1 MFIYF
6 SKLKHTI
13 TGRFKIMRLYF
24 LILSLIIILVSCS
37 SSNKISNSWKNP
49 DIGEELIKFQT
60 VAVFAMMKN
69 PDMRMD
75 VEEALA
81 SQMPNTIAVP
91 SYKMVTNEELADIN
105 AVKQK
110 LSERGMEGAL
120 VLSVRNVN
128 QQTSYYSSGMY
139 PSAYYSFGG
148 YYNYA
153 WNYMYDPYMYST
165 TNVYVDLE
173 ILIYSIK
180 NDQLIWYGESTSV
193 NPEGIQQTISE
204 LAVSVKNQLVED
216 GLLDPAR

>member
-1 MFIYF
+1 MK
-6 SKLKHTI
+6 S
-13 TGRFKIMRLYF
+13 
-24 LILSLIIILVSCS
+24 ILVILFAVIFIAGCS

-49 DIGEELIKFQT
+49 DVTIESAKFQT
-60 VAVFAMMKN
+60 VVVFAMMKN

-91 SYKMVTNEELADIN
+91 SYKMITNEELADIS

-120 VLSVRNVN
+120 VLSVRNVD
-128 QQTSYYSSGMY
+128 QKTSYYSSGMY

-173 ILIYSIK
+173 VLIYSLK
-180 NDQLIWYGESTSV
+180 DDKLVWYGESTSV
-193 NPEGIQQTISE
+193 NPQDIQQTISE

-216 GLLDPAR
+216 GLLDPVR

>member
-1 MFIYF
+1 MKTNF
-6 SKLKHTI
+6 
-13 TGRFKIMRLYF
+13 
-24 LILSLIIILVSCS
+24 IILLIAVLLAGCS

-49 DIGEELIKFQT
+49 EATQESAKFQT
-60 VAVFAMMKN
+60 VAVFAMVKN

-91 SYKMVTNEELADIN
+91 SYKMITNEELADLN
-105 AVKQK
+105 TVKQK
-110 LSERGMEGAL
+110 LDERGMQGAL
-120 VLSVRNVN
+120 MLRVKKIDEK
-128 QQTSYYSSGMY
+128 TSYYSSGMY

-153 WNYMYDPYMYST
+153 WNYMYDPYMYSS

-180 NDQLIWYGESTSV
+180 EDKLVWYGESTSV
-193 NPEGIQQTISE
+193 NPEGIQRTIAE
-204 LAVSVKNQLVED
+204 LAVSVKNQLIED

>member
-1 MFIYF
+1 MQKYIFIVV
-6 SKLKHTI
+6 TI
-13 TGRFKIMRLYF
+13 
-24 LILSLIIILVSCS
+24 LIFISCS

-49 DIGEELIKFQT
+49 EVTMESAKFQT
-60 VAVFAMMKN
+60 MAVFAMVKN

-75 VEEALA
+75 VEEAIA

-91 SYKMVTNEELADIN
+91 SYKMITNEELADIN

-110 LSERGMEGAL
+110 LNERGMEGAV
-120 VLSVRNVN
+120 VLSVRKVDEK
-128 QQTSYYSSGMY
+128 TSYYSTGMY

-153 WNYMYDPYMYST
+153 WNYMYDPYMYSS

-180 NDQLIWYGESTSV
+180 DDKLVWYGESTSV
-193 NPEGIQQTISE
+193 NPEEIQQTISE

>member
-1 MFIYF
+1 M
-6 SKLKHTI
+6 KTN
-13 TGRFKIMRLYF
+13 
-24 LILSLIIILVSCS
+24 IIILLIAVWLTGCS

-49 DIGEELIKFQT
+49 EVTMESAKFQT
-60 VAVFAMMKN
+60 MAVFAMVKN

-91 SYKMVTNEELADIN
+91 SYKMITNEELADLN
-105 AVKQK
+105 TVKQK
-110 LSERGMEGAL
+110 LNERGMQGAL
-120 VLSVRNVN
+120 MLRVKKIDEK
-128 QQTSYYSSGMY
+128 TSYYSSGMY

-153 WNYMYDPYMYST
+153 WNYMYDPYMYSS

-180 NDQLIWYGESTSV
+180 DDKLVWYGESTSV
-193 NPEGIQQTISE
+193 NPEEIQQTISE

>member
-1 MFIYF
+1 M
-6 SKLKHTI
+6 KTN
-13 TGRFKIMRLYF
+13 
-24 LILSLIIILVSCS
+24 LIILLIVVLLTGCS

-49 DIGEELIKFQT
+49 EVTQESVKFQT
-60 VAVFAMMKN
+60 VAVFAMVKN

-91 SYKMVTNEELADIN
+91 SYKMITKEELTDIN

-110 LSERGMEGAL
+110 LNERGMEGAL
-120 VLSVRNVN
+120 ILSVRKVDEK
-128 QQTSYYSSGMY
+128 TSYYSSGMY

-153 WNYMYDPYMYST
+153 WNYMYDPYAYSS

-204 LAVSVKNQLVED
+204 LAVSVKNQLIED
-216 GLLDPAR
+216 GLLSPVQ

>member
-1 MFIYF
+1 MLKYIFI
-6 SKLKHTI
+6 L
-13 TGRFKIMRLYF
+13 
-24 LILSLIIILVSCS
+24 LSLMILISCS

-49 DIGEELIKFQT
+49 EATIESAKFQT
-60 VAVFAMMKN
+60 VAVFAMVKN

-75 VEEALA
+75 VEESLA

-91 SYKMVTNEELADIN
+91 SYKMITKEELADIN
-105 AVKQK
+105 AVKKK

-120 VLSVRNVN
+120 VLSVRNVD
-128 QQTSYYSSGMY
+128 QKTTYYSSGMY

-153 WNYMYDPYMYST
+153 WNYMYDPYGYSS

-173 ILIYSIK
+173 ILIYSLK
-180 NDQLIWYGESTSV
+180 DDKLVWYGESTSV
-193 NPEGIQQTISE
+193 NPETIQQTISE

>member
-1 MFIYF
+1 LAIY
-6 SKLKHTI
+6 
-13 TGRFKIMRLYF
+13 
-24 LILSLIIILVSCS
+24 LISCS

-49 DIGEELIKFQT
+49 DVTIETARFQT
-60 VAVFAMMKN
+60 MAVFAMVK
-69 PDMRMD
+69 DQQMRRD
-75 VEEALA
+75 VEEAIV

-91 SYKMVTNEELADIN
+91 SYKMITKEELADIN

-128 QQTSYYSSGMY
+128 QKTSYYSSGMY

-153 WNYMYDPYMYST
+153 WNYMYDPFMYST

-173 ILIYSIK
+173 ILIYSLK
-180 NDQLIWYGESTSV
+180 DDKLVWYGESTSV

-216 GLLDPAR
+216 GLLDPTR

>member
-1 MFIYF
+1 M
-6 SKLKHTI
+6 KTN
-13 TGRFKIMRLYF
+13 
-24 LILSLIIILVSCS
+24 LIILLITVLLAGCS

-49 DIGEELIKFQT
+49 EVTMESVKFQT
-60 VAVFAMMKN
+60 MAVFAMVKN

-75 VEEALA
+75 MEEALA

-91 SYKMVTNEELADIN
+91 SYKMVTNEELADLN
-105 AVKQK
+105 TVKQK
-110 LSERGMEGAL
+110 LNERGMQGAL
-120 VLSVRNVN
+120 LLRVKKIDEK
-128 QQTSYYSSGMY
+128 TSYYSSGTY

-153 WNYMYDPYMYST
+153 WNYMYDPYGYSS

-180 NDQLIWYGESTSV
+180 DDKLVWYGESTSV

-204 LAVSVKNQLVED
+204 LAVAVKQQLVED
-216 GLLDPAR
+216 GLIDPTK

>member
-1 MFIYF
+1 MLKIFFIV
-6 SKLKHTI
+6 S
-13 TGRFKIMRLYF
+13 
-24 LILSLIIILVSCS
+24 IIFIFISCS

-49 DIGEELIKFQT
+49 EVTMESAKFQT
-60 VAVFAMMKN
+60 MAVFAMVKS

-75 VEEALA
+75 VEEAIA

-91 SYKMVTNEELADIN
+91 SYKMITNEELADIN

-110 LSERGMEGAL
+110 LNERGMEGAV
-120 VLSVRNVN
+120 VLSVRKVDEK
-128 QQTSYYSSGMY
+128 TSYYSTGMY

-153 WNYMYDPYMYST
+153 WNYMYDPYMYSS

-180 NDQLIWYGESTSV
+180 DDKLVWYGESTSV
-193 NPEGIQQTISE
+193 NPEEIQQTISE

>member
-1 MFIYF
+1 
-6 SKLKHTI
+6 
-13 TGRFKIMRLYF
+13 MRT
-24 LILSLIIILVSCS
+24 SIIILLLAIYLVACS

-49 DIGEELIKFQT
+49 DVSLESSRFQT
-60 VAVFAMMKN
+60 MAVFGMVK
-69 PDMRMD
+69 DQQMRMD
-75 VEEALA
+75 VEEVIV

-91 SYKMVTNEELADIN
+91 SYKMITKEELTDLTS
-105 AVKQK
+105 VKQK

-128 QQTSYYSSGMY
+128 QRTSYYSSGMY

-153 WNYMYDPYMYST
+153 WNYMYDPFLYSS

-173 ILIYSIK
+173 ILIYSLK
-180 NDQLIWYGESTSV
+180 DDKLVWYGESTSV
-193 NPEGIQQTISE
+193 NPKGIQETISE

-216 GLLDPAR
+216 GLLDPTR

>member
-1 MFIYF
+1 M
-6 SKLKHTI
+6 KTN
-13 TGRFKIMRLYF
+13 
-24 LILSLIIILVSCS
+24 LIILLIAVLLAGCS

-49 DIGEELIKFQT
+49 EATQESAKFQT
-60 VAVFAMMKN
+60 VAVFAMVKN
-69 PDMRMD
+69 PDMQMD

-91 SYKMVTNEELADIN
+91 SYKMITKEELADIN
-105 AVKQK
+105 AVKKK

-120 VLSVRNVN
+120 VLSVRNVD
-128 QQTSYYSSGMY
+128 QKTSYYSSGMY

-153 WNYMYDPYMYST
+153 WNYMYDPYAYSS

-173 ILIYSIK
+173 ILIYSLK
-180 NDQLIWYGESTSV
+180 DDKLVWYGESTSV
-193 NPEGIQQTISE
+193 NPETIQQTISE

>member
-1 MFIYF
+1 M
-6 SKLKHTI
+6 KTN
-13 TGRFKIMRLYF
+13 
-24 LILSLIIILVSCS
+24 LIILLIAVLLAGCS

-49 DIGEELIKFQT
+49 EATMESAKFQT
-60 VAVFAMMKN
+60 VAVFAMVKN

-91 SYKMVTNEELADIN
+91 SYKMITKEELTDIN

-110 LSERGMEGAL
+110 LNERGMEGAL
-120 VLSVRNVN
+120 ILSVRKVDEK
-128 QQTSYYSSGMY
+128 TSYYSSGMY

-153 WNYMYDPYMYST
+153 WNYMYDPYAYSS

-180 NDQLIWYGESTSV
+180 NDQLIWYGESTSI

-204 LAVSVKNQLVED
+204 LAVSVKNQLIED
-216 GLLDPAR
+216 GLLSPVQ

>member
-1 MFIYF
+1 MKSFPVILF
-6 SKLKHTI
+6 AVL
-13 TGRFKIMRLYF
+13 
-24 LILSLIIILVSCS
+24 LIAGCS

-49 DIGEELIKFQT
+49 DATIESAKFQT

-75 VEEALA
+75 VEEAIA

-91 SYKMVTNEELADIN
+91 SYKMVTNEELADLN
-105 AVKQK
+105 TVKQK
-110 LSERGMEGAL
+110 LNERGMQGAL
-120 VLSVRNVN
+120 MLRVKKIDEK
-128 QQTSYYSSGMY
+128 TSYYSSGMY

-180 NDQLIWYGESTSV
+180 NDKLVWYGESTSV
-193 NPEGIQQTISE
+193 NPETIQQTISE
-204 LAVSVKNQLVED
+204 LAVSVKNQLIED
-216 GLLDPAR
+216 GLLDPTK